1 MMRTISADFAVN
13 ERELASNSVP
23 MNRRD
28 ALAILNDRLPILEPG
43 HVWLVGAGPG
53 DPGMLT
59 LDAVAGIT
67 QADVIIHDDL
77 IDRRV
82 LALAGPQAQLEYAG
96 KRGGKPST
104 QQAAIS
110 RRLVELARAGRRV
123 VRLKGG
129 DPCVFGRGGE
139 EAQALAN
146 AGIAYRIVPGLTAGL
161 SGLAAAS
168 IPATMRGVNQAIIF
182 AVGHAGTDDPLDW
195 AALARTKQPIVI
207 YMGMRNARTIADALM
222 HGGASPDTP
231 AAVIVAATTAQQR
244 IVVSSLD
251 RLADEVEAIGLGLP
265 GLIVV
270 GDIVAVREDLLQ
282 IAAEFESAR

>member
-1 MMRTISADFAVN
+1 
-13 ERELASNSVP
+13 

-28 ALAILNDRLPILEPG
+28 ALAALHDRLPILEAG

-59 LDAVAGIT
+59 LDALAGIM

-82 LALAGPQAQLEYAG
+82 LALADPRAKFEYAG

-110 RRLVELARAGRRV
+110 ERLVEAARAGRRV

-139 EAQALAN
+139 EALALAR

-161 SGLAAAS
+161 SALAAAS
-168 IPATMRGVNQAIIF
+168 IPATMRGVNQAIIL
-182 AVGHAGTDDPLDW
+182 ATGHAGPDDPLDW
-195 AALARTKQPIVI
+195 AALARTRQPIVI
-207 YMGMRNARTIADALM
+207 YMGMRNARNITDALLR
-222 HGGASPDTP
+222 GGAPPSTP
-231 AAVIVAATTAQQR
+231 AAVIVAAMTAQQH

-251 RLADEVEAIGLGLP
+251 RLADEIEAVGLSLP

-270 GDIVAVREDLLQ
+270 GDIVTVREELLQ
-282 IAAEFESAR
+282 LAAAFEGAL